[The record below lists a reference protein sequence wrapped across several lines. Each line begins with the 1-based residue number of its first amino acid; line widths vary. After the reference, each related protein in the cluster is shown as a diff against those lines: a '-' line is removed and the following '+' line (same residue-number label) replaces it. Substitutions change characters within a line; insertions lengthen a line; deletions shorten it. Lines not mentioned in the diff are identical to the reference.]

1 MVRMTKEYYLD
12 STSWNFKEGRTRM
25 YIKGW
30 VADVFV
36 LMVINISLAGGL
48 KMHTF
53 SSYSLKNY
61 VIVFKIRW
69 PDNINHILKIKS
81 DIKKRF
87 RNKIWHS
94 EKCWTLSRLVVFKFI
109 KTIEPNSGH
118 YRHIFYRYE
127 HALCENW
134 PFYSKG
140 KESANDLECCATK
153 YSLMSFRILCLQS
166 FM

>member
-81 DIKKRF
+81 DIKERF
-87 RNKIWHS
+87 RQQDMTFGKMLNTFSFGCLQIYQSKRAQQGKLFANQKELNIFSKWHS
-94 EKCWTLSRLVVFKFI
+94 
-109 KTIEPNSGH
+109 
-118 YRHIFYRYE
+118 
-127 HALCENW
+127 
-134 PFYSKG
+134 
-140 KESANDLECCATK
+140 
-153 YSLMSFRILCLQS
+153 
-166 FM
+166 